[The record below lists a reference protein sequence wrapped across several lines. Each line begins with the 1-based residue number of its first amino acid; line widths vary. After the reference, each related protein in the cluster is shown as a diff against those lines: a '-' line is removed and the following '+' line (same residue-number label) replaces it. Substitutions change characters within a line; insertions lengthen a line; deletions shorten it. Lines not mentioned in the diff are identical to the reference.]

1 MSTIPANQPRHQTLK
16 WEQGVFLIA
25 LLLGGILRF
34 IGLDLHPLSD
44 TEARL
49 ALQAYALAQG
59 QPVPD
64 LAGQPGYLIP
74 TAVAFFLFG
83 AREATARFWPA
94 LGGLLVIVLPWL
106 LRNRLGR
113 RMAVFLS
120 LGLALDAGLV
130 ATSRLAAGDSL
141 AVLGLLGFMTFLW
154 RGEWHLAGVALAL
167 GTLGGPSFWL
177 GALILLVTWW
187 LWRWVDG
194 SAQNGLAF
202 DHQGREVGQSVF
214 WKTVG
219 IFFLVT
225 LVVVG
230 SGLGA
235 LWRDLGATATGLA
248 EFLHGWV
255 SEGTPLGV
263 MGLALFVYQ
272 PLGWVLVM
280 GQWVKGWRNM
290 SALARPATLWL
301 GVGLLVLVV
310 YPGRQ
315 VSHLVWLLVPVW
327 MLAASTLVQ
336 TVDNLAPLD
345 WRKLVVVA
353 AGYFVLAGYLWFNI
367 EGFVPG
373 NVMPQWVWVRWLAI
387 LGAILLSIAVGLVV
401 SWTWGVHVARQ
412 GSFLGG
418 LVFLSLLTF
427 SATWQAAGLGR
438 APSAQAW
445 GPQPYPA
452 EADLLVKTLGDVSE
466 WTTGRRD
473 AIDIRVVG
481 VNSPALQWALRHFY
495 HAQFVQVLSPFE
507 TPSVIITP
515 ETATPGVS
523 ALYRGQDF
531 VWQETPA
538 WSLFLPGE
546 WLSWIIYREAP
557 MQRQGVI
564 AWVRTDR
571 FPQVLSLTNP

>member
-1 MSTIPANQPRHQTLK
+1 MSTTRADQPWHQTLK
-16 WEQGVFLIA
+16 WEQGLFLTA
-25 LLLGGILRF
+25 LLLGGMLRF

-59 QPVPD
+59 RSVPD
-64 LAGQPGYLIP
+64 LAGQPGYLIL
-74 TAVAFFLFG
+74 TAVAFFLVG

-94 LGGLLVIVLPWL
+94 VWGLFVIVLPWL

-154 RGEWHLAGVALAL
+154 RGEWRLAGVALAL
-167 GTLGGPSFWL
+167 GILGGPSFWI
-177 GALILLVTWW
+177 GALILLLTWC

-194 SAQNGLAF
+194 VVQDALAF
-202 DHQGREVGQSVF
+202 GHQGHEVGQLVS
-214 WKTVG
+214 WKAVG
-219 IFFLVT
+219 ISCLVT
-225 LVVVG
+225 LVAVG

-235 LWRDLGATATGLA
+235 LGRGLGAIATGLA
-248 EFLHGWV
+248 EFLHGWA
-255 SEGTPLGV
+255 SEGTSLGL

-272 PLGWVLVM
+272 PLGWVLAV
-280 GQWVKGWRNM
+280 GQWVKGWRHM
-290 SALARPATLWL
+290 SSLARLATLWL
-301 GVGLLVLVV
+301 GISLSVLVV

-315 VSHLVWLLVPVW
+315 VSHLAWLLVPLW

-336 TVDNLAPLD
+336 TVDDLASLD
-345 WRKLVVVA
+345 WRKLAMVA

-367 EGFVPG
+367 EGFVPD
-373 NVMPQWVWVRWLAI
+373 NLMPQWVWVRWLAI
-387 LGAILLSIAVGLVV
+387 LGAILLSIAIGLVV
-401 SWTWGVHVARQ
+401 SWTWGVNVARQ
-412 GSFLGG
+412 GLFLGG
-418 LVFLSLLTF
+418 FVFLFVLTF

-438 APSAQAW
+438 APSAQVW

-481 VNSPALQWALRHFY
+481 VDSPALQWALRRFY